1 MRLVRYRDAL
11 AVLAVSAVTTLGASA
26 VAQSTAQAGSQIGAP
41 AGAGQRSFPVPG
53 GGFTPAASPYQLPA
67 VPPATPISPDGT
79 VVEDAIARVNDRVIT
94 RTEYERSQQGLVSE
108 AKQDN
113 WTPAEFED
121 KQRNLLRD
129 MIDQQLLLSKGKEL
143 GITGDSETIRQ
154 LDEIRKRANL
164 PDMES
169 LQKAAEQQNVSFEDF
184 KQNIRNQAITQQVV
198 RDDVGRRISLTPNE
212 EQAYFEAHKENF
224 EQPEQVHLS
233 EILIPTPDNATDT
246 QVTTAQ
252 GKADAVE
259 AKLKSGADFATTAK
273 GDSGGPT
280 ASAGGDLGDFKR
292 GTLGD
297 VLEKATFGLSVG
309 QYTEP
314 IRTRQGFVILRV
326 DSHQAAGT
334 PPLQQVESQVQ
345 EGLYMSKLQPA
356 LRAYLTQARE
366 DAFVEIKPGFTDSG
380 SNRPDARLKFTTYAP
395 PPVKKRVIKKQQ
407 AEQERADKAEKQ
419 LADARAK
426 LAAKQQAKAAASGGT
441 GRVQNASAA
450 GKPKKIR
457 REKVRYGQ
465 APRNSLPA
473 GSLDVAAAPSL
484 GAATPEDANKALG
497 GEAPGAAMG
506 SPTQSITT
514 ISTGTGAEEAQG
526 DALAPVAGPARKT
539 RFASREID
547 SDEKRAQVKLASAE
561 VKATKRPIKATA
573 EESADEKVQAAP
585 LGLADKNVKKE
596 KKHKRAKNEP
606 KERLQEKVKAPVQTQ
621 EIAPTVNST
630 LGTSATGTGV
640 PAPRT
645 TERSADHT
653 TLPPATPTPPNPA
666 TPGTPIPSVT
676 SASPNAPNTTAQPP
690 Q

>member
-1 MRLVRYRDAL
+1 MRSMRYRDAL
-11 AVLAVSAVTTLGASA
+11 AVLMAVAAAGVSAGA
-26 VAQSTAQAGSQIGAP
+26 QTAMP

-53 GGFTPAASPYQLPA
+53 GGLVPAVSPYQTSP
-67 VPPATPISPDGT
+67 VPPATPISADGT

-94 RTEYERSQQGLVSE
+94 RTEYERSQAGLVSE

-121 KQRNLLRD
+121 KESNLLRD

-164 PDMES
+164 PDMEA
-169 LQKAAEQQNVSFEDF
+169 LQKAAEQQGVSFEDF

-212 EQAYFEAHKENF
+212 EAAYFAAHKADF

-233 EILIPTPDNATDT
+233 EILIPTPDNATDA

-252 GKADAVE
+252 TKAEAVE
-259 AKLKSGADFATTAK
+259 TKLKAGSDFATTAK

-297 VLEKATFGLSVG
+297 VLEKATFGLPVG
-309 QYTEP
+309 QFTEP

-326 DSHQAAGT
+326 DGHQAAGT
-334 PPLQQVESQVQ
+334 PPLPQVESRVQ

-380 SNRPDARLKFTTYAP
+380 SHHADARMKFTTYAP

-426 LAAKQQAKAAASGGT
+426 LAARQEAKAAASGSGG
-441 GRVQNASAA
+441 GRLRNASATGS
-450 GKPKKIR
+450 GKPKKVH
-457 REKVRYGQ
+457 RERVRYGQ
-465 APRNSLPA
+465 APRNALPA
-473 GSLDVAAAPSL
+473 GSLNVAAVPSL
-484 GAATPEDANKALG
+484 GTGTPEDQNKALG

-506 SPTQSITT
+506 SPTQSITS
-514 ISTGTGAEEAQG
+514 ISTGTGVEEGQG
-526 DALAPVAGPARKT
+526 DALAAKAGPEHKS
-539 RFASREID
+539 RFASREVD
-547 SDEKRAQVKLASAE
+547 SDEKRAQLKLASAE
-561 VKATKRPIKATA
+561 VKATKRPIAATS

-596 KKHKRAKNEP
+596 KKHKRPRDEP
-606 KERLQEKVKAPVQTQ
+606 KERLQTKVKTPQAPQ

-640 PAPRT
+640 PAPRG
-645 TERSADHT
+645 ADRT
-653 TLPPATPTPPNPA
+653 TLPQATPTPPSPA
-666 TPGTPIPSVT
+666 SPGEPIPAVT
-676 SASPNAPNTTAQPP
+676 SASPDAPTTTAQPP

>member
-1 MRLVRYRDAL
+1 MRYRDRL
-11 AVLAVSAVTTLGASA
+11 AVLMAVAATAVGVSAG
-26 VAQSTAQAGSQIGAP
+26 AQSATP
-41 AGAGQRSFPVPG
+41 AGIGQRSFPVPG
-53 GGFTPAASPYQLPA
+53 GGLTTAGSSYQVSP
-67 VPPATPISPDGT
+67 VPPATPISADGT

-94 RTEYERSQQGLVSE
+94 RTEYERSQQGLVAE

-113 WTPAEFED
+113 WSPAEFED
-121 KQRNLLRD
+121 KEHNLLRD

-164 PDMES
+164 PDMEA
-169 LQKAAEQQNVSFEDF
+169 LQKAAEQQGVSFEDF

-198 RDDVGRRISLTPNE
+198 RDDVGRRISMTPNE
-212 EQAYFEAHKENF
+212 EQAYFAAHKAEF

-233 EILIPTPDNATDT
+233 EILIPTPDNATDA
-246 QVTTAQ
+246 QITAAQ
-252 GKADAVE
+252 TKAEAVE
-259 AKLKSGADFATTAK
+259 AKLKAGADFAATAK

-297 VLEKATFGLSVG
+297 VLEKATFGLPTG

-326 DSHQAAGT
+326 DGHQAAGT
-334 PPLQQVESQVQ
+334 PPLQQVEPQVQ

-356 LRAYLTQARE
+356 LRSYLTQARQ

-380 SNRPDARLKFTTYAP
+380 SNRADTRMKFTTYAP
-395 PPVKKRVIKKQQ
+395 PPVKKRVIKKQA

-419 LADARAK
+419 LSDARAK
-426 LAAKQQAKAAASGGT
+426 LAAKQEAKAAASGGT
-441 GRVQNASAA
+441 GRLRNASAA
-450 GKPKKIR
+450 GKAKKIR

-465 APRNSLPA
+465 APRNALPA
-473 GSLDVAAAPSL
+473 GSLSVAAVPSL
-484 GAATPEDANKALG
+484 GASTPEEQNKALG

-506 SPTQSITT
+506 SPTQSVTS
-514 ISTGTGAEEAQG
+514 ISTGTGMEEG
-526 DALAPVAGPARKT
+526 GSDALAPKAGPQRKT
-539 RFASREID
+539 RFGNREVD
-547 SDEKRAQVKLASAE
+547 SEEKRAQVKLASAE
-561 VKATKRPIKATA
+561 VKATKRPIAATS
-573 EESADEKVQAAP
+573 EESADEKLQAAP

-606 KERLQEKVKAPVQTQ
+606 KERLGDKVSTPQAPQ
-621 EIAPTVNST
+621 EIAPTVNPT

-640 PAPRT
+640 PAPRAAD
-645 TERSADHT
+645 RS

-666 TPGTPIPSVT
+666 AAGKPIPSVT
-676 SASPNAPNTTAQPP
+676 SASPNAPTTTAQPP